1 LIANTGEGPATRNS
15 AAAPT
20 PVSRF
25 ALILVSG
32 VPRPG
37 MVEGGPPMAG
47 ERDLQAA
54 AERRGV
60 RMAS

>member
-1 LIANTGEGPATRNS
+1 
-15 AAAPT
+15 
-20 PVSRF
+20 
-25 ALILVSG
+25 
-32 VPRPG
+32 